1 MNSNIYEY
9 GTDPNTG
16 LKRRLVRNSVVIQ
29 EETETNLK
37 PKVVVHLRLQTY
49 VEKEDSIV
57 VVTDETAGYEVVK
70 GKISYNVDNEALP
83 KNEVNVETGVI
94 TTPMDPE
101 TNESYPRD
109 NGYENIILLSSLNRA
124 FDSVLDNG
132 IKEYY
137 KIS

>member
-109 NGYENIILLSSLNRA
+109 NGYENIILLASLNRA

>member
-49 VEKEDSIV
+49 VEKEGNVV

-70 GKISYNVDNEALP
+70 GKISYNVDKEVLP
-83 KNEVNVETGVI
+83 KNEVHVETGAI

-101 TNESYPRD
+101 TNETYPRD
-109 NGYENIILLSSLNRA
+109 NGYDNIILLLSLNRA

>member
-1 MNSNIYEY
+1 MDSNIYEY

-49 VEKEDSIV
+49 VEKEGNVV

-70 GKISYNVDNEALP
+70 GKISYNVDKEALP
-83 KNEVNVETGVI
+83 KNEVNTETGVI
-94 TTPMDPE
+94 TTPMNPE
-101 TNESYPRD
+101 TNETYPRD
-109 NGYENIILLSSLNRA
+109 NGYENIILLASLNRA

>member
-9 GTDPNTG
+9 GIDPITG

-49 VEKEDSIV
+49 VEKEGNVV

-70 GKISYNVDNEALP
+70 GKISYNVDKEVLP
-83 KNEVNVETGVI
+83 KNEVNVETGAI

-109 NGYENIILLSSLNRA
+109 NGYENIILLASLNRA

>member
-16 LKRRLVRNSVVIQ
+16 LRRRLVRNSVVIQ

-49 VEKEDSIV
+49 VEKEGNVV

-70 GKISYNVDNEALP
+70 GKISYNVDKETLP
-83 KNEVNVETGVI
+83 KNEVNVETGAI

-109 NGYENIILLSSLNRA
+109 NGYENIILLASLNRA

>member
-9 GTDPNTG
+9 GTDPITG

-109 NGYENIILLSSLNRA
+109 NGYENIILLASLNRA

>member
-49 VEKEDSIV
+49 VEKEGNVV

-70 GKISYNVDNEALP
+70 GKRHTA
-83 KNEVNVETGVI
+83 G
-94 TTPMDPE
+94 
-101 TNESYPRD
+101 
-109 NGYENIILLSSLNRA
+109 G
-124 FDSVLDNG
+124 
-132 IKEYY
+132 
-137 KIS
+137 

>member
-49 VEKEDSIV
+49 VEKEGNVV

-70 GKISYNVDNEALP
+70 GKISYNVDKEVLP
-83 KNEVNVETGVI
+83 KNEVNIETGAI

-101 TNESYPRD
+101 TNETYPRD
-109 NGYENIILLSSLNRA
+109 NGYDNIILLLSLNRA
-124 FDSVLDNG
+124 FDSVLDSG

>member
-1 MNSNIYEY
+1 MKYI
-9 GTDPNTG
+9 
-16 LKRRLVRNSVVIQ
+16 
-29 EETETNLK
+29 
-37 PKVVVHLRLQTY
+37 Y
-49 VEKEDSIV
+49 VEKEGNVV

-70 GKISYNVDNEALP
+70 GKISYNVDKEVLP
-83 KNEVNVETGVI
+83 KNEVNVETGAI

-101 TNESYPRD
+101 TNETYPRD
-109 NGYENIILLSSLNRA
+109 NGYDNIILLLSLNRA